1 MSSDSFKVKNSLNI
15 DPKAS
20 PTMDQNGD
28 IAVDSSTNKLKVRLN
43 GTTENVASEAYV
55 DAHINDATAA
65 HAASAI
71 AFTPAGTIA
80 ASDVQTA
87 VAEVATDAASA
98 LSTHESDTTNIH
110 GIADT
115 SILVTT
121 TGAQVLTNKDFDGG
135 TASNTSRVTLPKAA
149 KATLDALT
157 RKEATL
163 VYASDT
169 DKLYYDDGSILKL
182 VGSGA
187 GGETNFIT
195 DGDAEGAQ
203 ILTVYNDSSTTR
215 PVDGTGGTQAN
226 LAVSISSSS
235 PLIGTNSFLF
245 TKSGSASTQGSG
257 ASIPFTIDSAYKAKV
272 LQIEFDYIV
281 NSGTFVAGSSSAES
295 DVIVYL
301 YDVTNST
308 LIEPSSIKLLSN
320 SSTISDKFTAN
331 FQTSATGTSYRLIL
345 HCQSTSTA
353 NYALKLDNITVKPS
367 RYVYG
372 TPITDW
378 VSYTPTGSWSTNTTY
393 TGRWRRVGDS
403 LESDV
408 LVSTSGAPTTSTLAI
423 NLPSGLTID
432 TAKTAG
438 GTDTDSTTYGNGV
451 AKDAGTNNY
460 ASLKIGYNNSTSV
473 VVYTLNT
480 AGTYA
485 AGTPVN
491 QVVPFT
497 FGASD
502 AVNIRYSVPI
512 SGWSSSTQVSDG
524 YDGRLIVAHAY
535 RASSSQN
542 INSASDVKIQW
553 NGETKDTTSSFDSA
567 TNYRFTAPSQG
578 TYQHSGIIGLATSTA
593 NIATLYLYKNGS
605 QHKYLGSV
613 ITSASVSTSIPF
625 SVEAD
630 ANASDYFE
638 IYLNSNSASQNV
650 VSDAAAPGGSQWYIS
665 KLQTPTTISATEVVA
680 AFYNTS
686 AGQTIA
692 TATDSV
698 VNFGTLVDDTHN
710 AVTTGAAWKFT
721 CPVAGKY
728 FVSTGV
734 VYVTQFTTV
743 GSTILIGVRKN
754 SSLVFQKRRSPYAT
768 TGGPYYDVSVSGYV
782 NCNAGD
788 TIDVMLNQNDGG
800 NRLLT
805 TTALEN
811 FVSIYRIK

>member
-1 MSSDSFKVKNSLNI
+1 MKAMILFLLLVLGLTVNAEIIVPADIVEGQDSQKNFLGRVSHFEKNV
-15 DPKAS
+15 
-20 PTMDQNGD
+20 NG
-28 IAVDSSTNKLKVRLN
+28 V
-43 GTTENVASEAYV
+43 VAYA
-55 DAHINDATAA
+55 
-65 HAASAI
+65 
-71 AFTPAGTIA
+71 
-80 ASDVQTA
+80 
-87 VAEVATDAASA
+87 DAA
-98 LSTHESDTTNIH
+98 
-110 GIADT
+110 G
-115 SILVTT
+115 
-121 TGAQVLTNKDFDGG
+121 
-135 TASNTSRVTLPKAA
+135 
-149 KATLDALT
+149 
-157 RKEATL
+157 
-163 VYASDT
+163 
-169 DKLYYDDGSILKL
+169 
-182 VGSGA
+182 
-187 GGETNFIT
+187 
-195 DGDAEGAQ
+195 
-203 ILTVYNDSSTTR
+203 TR
-215 PVDGTGGTQAN
+215 PVDGTGGTPS
-226 LAVSISSSS
+226 LTCTRTTTTPIEGDGSLLITKGAV
-235 PLIGTNSFLF
+235 ND
-245 TKSGSASTQGSG
+245 QGEG
-257 ASIPFTIDSAYKAKV
+257 CAIAFTIPNNQKAKV
-272 LQIEFDYIV
+272 LQIEMDYIV
-281 NSGTFVAGSSSAES
+281 ASGTFSAGSSSADS
-295 DVIVYL
+295 DLIVYM
-301 YDVTNST
+301 YDVSNST
-308 LIEPSSIKLLSN
+308 LIEPSSIKFLSN
-320 SSTISDKFTAN
+320 STTISDKFIAN

-345 HCQSTSTA
+345 HQATTSSSAYTVEF
-353 NYALKLDNITVKPS
+353 DNLQVKPS

-524 YDGRLIVAHAY
+524 YDGRLIVFKGKVASNQALTANVTNLPLTAVFDSTNSFSTATYTVPSSGTY
-535 RASSSQN
+535 RISATL
-542 INSASDVKIQW
+542 INSSGAGTFHVYVNATQPVGYALFSG
-553 NGETKDTTSSFDSA
+553 NTTEFLSGSTILNLRAGDAVTIRSNATVTVLGNDGCIVDIEKLSS
-567 TNYRFTAPSQG
+567 
-578 TYQHSGIIGLATSTA
+578 
-593 NIATLYLYKNGS
+593 
-605 QHKYLGSV
+605 
-613 ITSASVSTSIPF
+613 
-625 SVEAD
+625 
-630 ANASDYFE
+630 
-638 IYLNSNSASQNV
+638 
-650 VSDAAAPGGSQWYIS
+650 
-665 KLQTPTTISATEVVA
+665 PTTISATEVVA